1 MESLHYL
8 LMINHLML
16 QRSLLT
22 NIKDTQLALG
32 QPKVLDYLKD
42 HDGAIQKDIAI
53 ACQIEPATITSVLL
67 GMENKGL
74 IVRKT
79 LNSNRRSLYV
89 YLTDEG
95 RSLANR
101 VELEFNHIESKAL
114 LGFSEEE
121 KSILNALMVRIKN
134 NMMEKKDGFNE

>member
-22 NIKDTQLALG
+22 NIKDTQLTLG

-79 LNSNRRSLYV
+79 LNNNRRSLYV

-114 LGFSEEE
+114 WGFSEEE
-121 KSILNALMVRIKN
+121 KSVLNALMVRIKN

>member
-16 QRSLLT
+16 QRSLLI
-22 NIKDTQLALG
+22 NIKDTQLTLG

-121 KSILNALMVRIKN
+121 KSVLNALMVRIKN

>member
-22 NIKDTQLALG
+22 NIKDTQLTLG
-32 QPKVLDYLKD
+32 QPKVLDYLKN

-121 KSILNALMVRIKN
+121 KSVLNALMVRIKN

>member
-8 LMINHLML
+8 LMINHLMF
-16 QRSLLT
+16 QKSLIT
-22 NIKDTQLALG
+22 NIKDTQLTLG

-79 LNSNRRSLYV
+79 LNGNRRSLYV

-101 VELEFNHIESKAL
+101 VELEFDHIESKAL

-121 KSILNALMVRIKN
+121 KSMLNTLMVRIKK
-134 NMMEKKDGFNE
+134 NMIEKKDGFNE

>member
-8 LMINHLML
+8 LMINHLMF

-22 NIKDTQLALG
+22 NIKDTQLTLG

-79 LNSNRRSLYV
+79 LNGNRRSLYV

-121 KSILNALMVRIKN
+121 KSVLNALMVRIKK

>member
-22 NIKDTQLALG
+22 NIKDTQLTLG

-121 KSILNALMVRIKN
+121 KSVLNALMVRIKN

>member
-22 NIKDTQLALG
+22 NIKDTQLTLG

-114 LGFSEEE
+114 WGFSEEE
-121 KSILNALMVRIKN
+121 KSVLNALMVRIKN

>member
-22 NIKDTQLALG
+22 NIKDTQLTLG

-114 LGFSEEE
+114 FGFSEEE
-121 KSILNALMVRIKN
+121 KSVLNALMVRIKN

>member
-22 NIKDTQLALG
+22 NIKDTQLTLG

>member
-8 LMINHLML
+8 LMINHLMF
-16 QRSLLT
+16 QKSLIT
-22 NIKDTQLALG
+22 NIKDTQLTLG

-79 LNSNRRSLYV
+79 LNGNRRSLYV

-121 KSILNALMVRIKN
+121 KSMLNTLMVRIKK
-134 NMMEKKDGFNE
+134 NMIEKKDGFNE